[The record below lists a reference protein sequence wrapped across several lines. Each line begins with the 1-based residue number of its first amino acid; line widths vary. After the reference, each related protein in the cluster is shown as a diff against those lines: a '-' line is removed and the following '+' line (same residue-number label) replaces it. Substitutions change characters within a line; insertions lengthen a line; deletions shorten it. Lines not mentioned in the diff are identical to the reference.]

1 MYPYLFEIGPV
12 TVASFGLMVATGF
25 LVAMHILG
33 RELKSSGIAEPTE
46 VAGMVI
52 NTALIGGLLGSKGYF
67 LFIEVNEPLFSEQWF
82 ELLSLKNLGYGL
94 TWYGVFI
101 VATTAVLWR
110 IKRKQLPVLV
120 IADCA
125 VIALAIGYAIG
136 RIGCQLAGDG
146 DYGVPTDLPWGMAY
160 PNGTVPTLEKVHPAP
175 VYETLSHLF
184 IFVLLKALSK
194 ITWIPGQ
201 LVAVYFV
208 LAGVARFGVEIIR
221 LNPRVVFG
229 LSEAQII
236 SVLLII
242 VGLIWGIMLFRQP
255 KDNAIRVRA
264 Q

>member
-1 MYPYLFEIGPV
+1 
-12 TVASFGLMVATGF
+12 
-25 LVAMHILG
+25 
-33 RELKSSGIAEPTE
+33 
-46 VAGMVI
+46 
-52 NTALIGGLLGSKGYF
+52 
-67 LFIEVNEPLFSEQWF
+67 
-82 ELLSLKNLGYGL
+82 
-94 TWYGVFI
+94 
-101 VATTAVLWR
+101 
-110 IKRKQLPVLV
+110 
-120 IADCA
+120 
-125 VIALAIGYAIG
+125 
-136 RIGCQLAGDG
+136 
-146 DYGVPTDLPWGMAY
+146 MAY

-208 LAGVARFGVEIIR
+208 LAGIARFGVEIIR

-242 VGLIWGIMLFRQP
+242 VGLIWGIMLFSQP

-264 Q
+264 